1 MLGYFIDADLMNELW
16 ERLCETD
23 LNDEAQIRDVLG
35 FTKGIL
41 YPISLAD
48 YEEIKPNKEKM
59 GEPQEGSDKE

>member
-1 MLGYFIDADLMNELW
+1 MKGYFIDSDLMNELW

-41 YPISLAD
+41 YPIKLAD

-59 GEPQEGSDKE
+59 VEPQESEE